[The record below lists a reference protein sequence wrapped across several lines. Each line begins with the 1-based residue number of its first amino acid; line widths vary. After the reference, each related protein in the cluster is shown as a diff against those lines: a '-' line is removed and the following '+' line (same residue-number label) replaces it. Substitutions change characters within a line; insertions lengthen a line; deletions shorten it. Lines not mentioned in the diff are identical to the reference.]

1 MYNVKSKI
9 ATEFI
14 DDKEILDTLAYAEQN
29 KRNRE
34 LINSIIEKAKEYKG
48 LSHREA
54 AVLLECDLEDENEK
68 LFSLAKE

>member
-34 LINSIIEKAKEYKG
+34 LINSIMKKPRNIK
-48 LSHREA
+48 
-54 AVLLECDLEDENEK
+54 D
-68 LFSLAKE
+68 